1 MKKLDCVILHV
12 GTNDALYKA
21 SSDIANEILE
31 LMNFIKE
38 NHPDCKKIILSAPII
53 RNENYNAKKE
63 NGSFISSLKKPV
75 VSYISHANIIKRHL

>member
-1 MKKLDCVILHV
+1 
-12 GTNDALYKA
+12 
-21 SSDIANEILE
+21 
-31 LMNFIKE
+31 MNFIKE